1 MKQQRNMFQAKQQDK
16 MPEEE
21 LSGDSSLLDK
31 VFKIVVI
38 KMIKELRRRMDEQ
51 NENLE
56 VFSKELAN
64 MKKIRGEEYNN

>member
-1 MKQQRNMFQAKQQDK
+1 MF
-16 MPEEE
+16 
-21 LSGDSSLLDK
+21 K
-31 VFKIVVI
+31 VTVI